1 MVESQFY
8 NSPYRYYDNPDP
20 ATMYNADGTLKS
32 AGGNAAESAVENI
45 SSKIP
50 VWGQIIG
57 AASGISHAARST
69 NTSVGD
75 FIGGAIAPHTQAID
89 DWTRAS
95 KDRDTGSK
103 VKDAFSGIAD
113 IALGPIYSGMDS
125 LIQGQ
130 KRREAQNRFASQQ
143 NYYNHVGY
151 DYALNKDG
159 MQYSPISRPIN
170 SVNQANQYPYA
181 QAGVAGAA
189 GLGGNFLKMLLAN
202 HKSTSPALSIGAP
215 QGPPQISNPNDFQT
229 GGGGVQ
235 FDKGGQA
242 DNNFGPIKDM
252 SVAPFTNLFQ
262 PTADMTAG
270 AGAGIPYDFNNSSD
284 LGTATEASDLGDGSV
299 GFADGG
305 VAHVKGGEGD
315 DDIALVHAGTGKDT
329 GVRVEKGEMIVFS
342 DENVKALHE
351 AIKAGD
357 KDAAFNLLSE
367 QIKKKGEQKGTNNFA
382 YGGVGSTDGQPYKDA
397 DGNIVYTSLKG
408 KGIGS
413 ASPDEKGTQTAYKE
427 LPVSSKNFT
436 NLTDEQL
443 TKLDEK
449 IYNTQSSLN
458 SDVEKELAKRGIKRN
473 TDTTAFGRY
482 TYQNAQGKPVYSDDK
497 FDVESAKNSLTY
509 TGRYIPSGKRTTY
522 NNAIPSD
529 HPVAQAALSA
539 KHSNGAPMAKKTD
552 NGVVVL
558 DPDGNPVT
566 KPIGPTDNTGY
577 DANGKA
583 LGPET
588 DKNIFDYQ
596 HPGISNT
603 TGPHDQDINH
613 KFDWENAG
621 GYGLDAAK
629 IALGNVAANETLPT
643 YQVSPEWLDY
653 AGRVKAQSIF
663 GLPEVDKASAKND
676 LNNSLITMLER
687 NRQIGGNNA
696 GTIMAGDQAALGQ
709 HNKALVQLASADAA
723 AKRANLSAYG
733 PIANQDLALGRTLYQ
748 DQYNKINAAKESGA
762 SLAAMAENDLT
773 NRAMFDKFYGSNS
786 DYQKLK
792 DVELERERTAADSE
806 KSGNQVALKSFDRT
820 GAAPNNMYNNPN
832 FYKFMQT
839 YNPANTY

>member
-69 NTSVGD
+69 NTGVGD

-215 QGPPQISNPNDFQT
+215 QGPPQISNPNDFQA

-235 FDKGGQA
+235 FDKGAQA
-242 DNNFGPIKDM
+242 DNNFGPLKDM

-262 PTADMTAG
+262 PTADTAST
-270 AGAGIPYDFNNSSD
+270 ASIPYDLNTSD
-284 LGTATEASDLGDGSV
+284 LGTATEVTDLGDSSM
-299 GFADGG
+299 GFAEGG
-305 VAHVKGGEGD
+305 VAHVKGGDGN
-315 DDIALVHAGTGKDT
+315 DDIALVHADTGKDT

-342 DENVKALHE
+342 DENVKALQE

-367 QIKKKGEQKGTNNFA
+367 QIKKKGEKKDDGTLNHKEGGTVSADGFEMSDEEAVKNVSKLSDAQLAKLYKESTLGEIHGNRKIGSAVSDEFRKRGFTDDYTNGIFGAKIVKKGTN
-382 YGGVGSTDGQPYKDA
+382 Q
-397 DGNIVYTSLKG
+397 
-408 KGIGS
+408 
-413 ASPDEKGTQTAYKE
+413 E
-427 LPVSSKNFT
+427 
-436 NLTDEQL
+436 
-443 TKLDEK
+443 
-449 IYNTQSSLN
+449 
-458 SDVEKELAKRGIKRN
+458 IK
-473 TDTTAFGRY
+473 
-482 TYQNAQGKPVYSDDK
+482 PDDK
-497 FDVESAKNSLTY
+497 FDYFKWRNNKTDENGGVQSNSSTSGAKADANTKAAALGEDY
-509 TGRYIPSGKRTTY
+509 GVFM
-522 NNAIPSD
+522 NAS
-529 HPVAQAALSA
+529 HPIAQAALAA
-539 KHSNGAPMAKKTD
+539 KHSNGAPMAKKTE

-566 KPIGPTDNTGY
+566 KPIGPTENMGY
-577 DANGKA
+577 DANGKP

-613 KFDWENAG
+613 KFDLENAG

-653 AGRVKAQSIF
+653 AGRVKAQSVF

-709 HNKALVQLASADAA
+709 HNRALVQLASADAA
-723 AKRANLSAYG
+723 AKRANLAAYG
-733 PIANQDLALGRTLYQ
+733 PIANQDLAIGRTLYQ

-773 NRAMFDKFYGSNS
+773 NRAMFDKFYGPNS

-806 KSGNQVALKSFDRT
+806 KSGNQVALKSFDKT